1 VVNAP
6 AGMPCRNAWQGN
18 QRRWHCTE
26 DTITRQAIQTSSMH
40 TAESSEVSQAVED
53 WTRLCDQREASG
65 NYLGACDAALLGL
78 EHHPEA
84 RELQYRA
91 VLNLSRIGANKRAR
105 QLWLQYRIQPN
116 LEDSSPRG
124 GLEENIAALGARL
137 DREEAYVGDSAQRA
151 VKLKRAAQHYEAVYK
166 RSTGTFPGI
175 NAAVLHELSGNSAR
189 ASELAAHVAE
199 AQTAMEDAAA
209 LAGNAMAIASTR
221 KQLIQI
227 INYKGLDQAIVSLLR
242 NRNVIHYTG
251 HMITPEGLPGR
262 FPAQAEAQ
270 VADRIRL
277 ELANHN
283 VGYGYG
289 SLACGA
295 DTLIVEALLDRGG
308 EVSAVLPFEP
318 DSFLRESVACG
329 GAKWP
334 KRFDK
339 CLKQVEVIHATD
351 GEHVG
356 DPEVFAYASRLAM
369 GLAIVRAQQL
379 CSEVVQLA
387 VWDGQESNE
396 TAGTFAD
403 IQVWRNHNL
412 KTVTISSGGDLPA
425 GAPGAEQ
432 RQQALRLLPAR
443 KVRAV
448 FGDFRGFSR
457 LSDKQILT
465 FYDHVTDRVASVID
479 KYASEIVARNT
490 WGDGAEKLN
499 IKPPR
504 GTLVAGVDDNAPAKA
519 GGIQPGDVL
528 VNLTVK
534 TLRARYTIRVES
546 LEGICWNF
554 TEIVSARGIKIRIP
568 VQLFDAPFRVE
579 ESPETPSLIKLI
591 RNVSGLSSRVP
602 QPYSQQRDDGKHIR
616 SSRRAPFARAQA
628 LRFVHSPVQSG
639 LASRRIEYS
648 S

>member
-1 VVNAP
+1 
-6 AGMPCRNAWQGN
+6 
-18 QRRWHCTE
+18 
-26 DTITRQAIQTSSMH
+26 MH

-53 WTRLCDQREASG
+53 WTRLSDKWEALG

-78 EHHPEA
+78 EQHPEA

-105 QLWLQYRIQPN
+105 QLWLYYRLQPN
-116 LEDSSPRG
+116 LEDSSFRG

-137 DREEAYVGDSAQRA
+137 DREEAYVDDSAQRA
-151 VKLKRAAQHYEAVYK
+151 IKLKGAAQHYEAVYK
-166 RSTGTFPGI
+166 QSTGTFPGI

-189 ASELAAHVAE
+189 ACELAAHVARESSEVNPKSEEDAYQLAADRAAANLLLGDLDE
-199 AQTAMEDAAA
+199 AQTAIENAAA

-227 INYKGLDQAIVSLLR
+227 CNYKGIDQAIVSGLR
-242 NRNVIHYTG
+242 NRTVIHYTG
-251 HMITPEGLPGR
+251 HMISPEGIPGR

-295 DTLIVEALLDRGG
+295 DTLIVQALLDRDG

-339 CLKQVEVIHATD
+339 CLKRVEVIHATD
-351 GEHVG
+351 GEFG

-369 GLAIVRAQQL
+369 GLAITRAQQL
-379 CSEVVQLA
+379 CSEVIQLA

-396 TAGTFAD
+396 RAGTFAD
-403 IQVWRNHNL
+403 VQVWRSHNL
-412 KTVTISSGGDLPA
+412 KTVTISSEGNLPA
-425 GAPGAEQ
+425 DASGAEQ
-432 RQQALRLLPAR
+432 RQQAFRLMPPR
-443 KVRAV
+443 KVRAIM
-448 FGDFRGFSR
+448 FGDFYGFSR
-457 LSDKQILT
+457 LSDKQMLT
-465 FYDHVTDRVASVID
+465 FYDHVADRVASVID

-490 WGDGAEKLN
+490 WGDGVFLVFSELGSAARCALDLQSELARLDFYSLGLPTSLGLRLGLDAGAVFEVRDPILKSAAFAGSHISRTARLEPN
-499 IKPPR
+499 TPPGEVYVTEAFAALLALIEHR
-504 GTLVAGVDDNAPAKA
+504 DLICEYVGMM
-519 GGIQPGDVL
+519 
-528 VNLTVK
+528 K
-534 TLRARYTIRVES
+534 TPKNYGRLRTYLLR
-546 LEGICWNF
+546 
-554 TEIVSARGIKIRIP
+554 
-568 VQLFDAPFRVE
+568 
-579 ESPETPSLIKLI
+579 
-591 RNVSGLSSRVP
+591 
-602 QPYSQQRDDGKHIR
+602 
-616 SSRRAPFARAQA
+616 RRASGE
-628 LRFVHSPVQSG
+628 LRREIG
-639 LASRRIEYS
+639 IAGR
-648 S
+648 

>member
-1 VVNAP
+1 
-6 AGMPCRNAWQGN
+6 
-18 QRRWHCTE
+18 
-26 DTITRQAIQTSSMH
+26 MH

-78 EHHPEA
+78 EQHPEA

-189 ASELAAHVAE
+189 ASELAAHVARESSEVNPKSEEDAYQLAADRAAANLLLGDLDE
-199 AQTAMEDAAA
+199 AQTAIEDAAA

-221 KQLIQI
+221 KQLLQI
-227 INYKGLDQAIVSLLR
+227 CNYKGLDQAIVSLLR

-379 CSEVVQLA
+379 CSEVIQLA
-387 VWDGQESNE
+387 VWDGQETNE
-396 TAGTFAD
+396 RAGTFAD
-403 IQVWRNHNL
+403 VQVWRSHNL
-412 KTVTISSGGDLPA
+412 KTVTISSESNLPA
-425 GAPGAEQ
+425 DASRVEQ
-432 RQQALRLLPAR
+432 RQQAFPLLPPR
-443 KVRAV
+443 KVRAIL
-448 FGDFRGFSR
+448 FGDFHGFSR

-490 WGDGAEKLN
+490 WGDGVF
-499 IKPPR
+499 
-504 GTLVAGVDDNAPAKA
+504 LVFSELGAA
-519 GGIQPGDVL
+519 
-528 VNLTVK
+528 
-534 TLRARYTIRVES
+534 ARCALDLQSELARLDFHS
-546 LEGICWNF
+546 LGL
-554 TEIVSARGIKIRIP
+554 P
-568 VQLFDAPFRVE
+568 
-579 ESPETPSLIKLI
+579 PSLGLRLGLDAGAVFEVRDPILKSAAFAGSHISRTARLEPNTPPGEVYVTEAFAALLALLEHRDLI
-591 RNVSGLSSRVP
+591 CEYVGMMKTPKNYGRLRTYLLRHRASGEL
-602 QPYSQQRDDGKHIR
+602 GKEIGI
-616 SSRRAPFARAQA
+616 A
-628 LRFVHSPVQSG
+628 SG
-639 LASRRIEYS
+639 
-648 S
+648 